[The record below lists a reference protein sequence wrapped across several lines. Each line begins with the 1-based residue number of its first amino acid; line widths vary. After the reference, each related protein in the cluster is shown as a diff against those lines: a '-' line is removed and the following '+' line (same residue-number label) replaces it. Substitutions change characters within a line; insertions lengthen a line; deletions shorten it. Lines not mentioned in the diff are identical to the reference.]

1 MLSSQWQGVM
11 KQSNIDRI
19 IEAYPDGTFLIVADM
34 DEAIIGIDIESLR
47 LVYSVDKI
55 YEVLMK
61 DMSRV
66 DAIEYFDY
74 NIVGAY
80 MGEMTPIF
88 VSLI

>member
-1 MLSSQWQGVM
+1 M
-11 KQSNIDRI
+11 KQNNIDKI
-19 IEAYPDGTFLIVADM
+19 IEMYPYETFLIVADM
-34 DEAIIGIDIESLR
+34 DEAIIGVDVESFR
-47 LVYSVDKI
+47 LVYSVEKI

-61 DMSRV
+61 DMPRE

-88 VSLI
+88 VNLI